1 MVADFSSLRLSGSEL
16 DELAPGKLSSYRE
29 ARYLGGMWSASLE
42 KDFNREERNI
52 LTRMYAGLKE
62 LMKLAEPGRS
72 EDETQLSEF
81 CRTTDLG
88 TMAMELEQ
96 AGMAAGEM
104 EDTVT
109 LTILNEI
116 TRGPFAS
123 IYGILF
129 LAQQGVVEPGF
140 FSNLYYLAR
149 DQLKIMRSFVV
160 DLDPGKRAEDEE
172 IKHHSIRL
180 LIEKW
185 RGAVYRAFGNYL
197 EVEFEADYTGE
208 VAERCIEFAEVDRL
222 FYHLANNAAQHRSQ
236 AALLIQVVETEDGG
250 SLRWVFSNPLR
261 EEQYDL
267 LQGMMMEERDIFEP
281 GFSVKGKGLG
291 LSLVAETVAH
301 AYGLES
307 RHQAV
312 QGRYVGV
319 KLDPHRFSIWFHW
332 PKVIGNE

>member
-1 MVADFSSLRLSGSEL
+1 MASLFNHLRLSKTEL
-16 DELAPGKLSSYRE
+16 SELAPGSLRSYRE
-29 ARYLGGMWSASLE
+29 ARYLGGLWSASL
-42 KDFNREERNI
+42 KHDFNKEEQNI
-52 LTRMYAGLKE
+52 ITRMYKGLQE
-62 LMKLAEPGRS
+62 LMEMAHLETRE
-72 EDETQLSEF
+72 EDRRLLEF
-81 CRTTDLG
+81 CRRSDLG

-96 AGMAAGEM
+96 AGVAARNM

-116 TRGPFAS
+116 TQGPFAS

-129 LAQQGVVEPGF
+129 LAQQGSADPSF

-149 DQLKIMRSFVV
+149 DQLKIMRSFIV
-160 DLDPGKRAEDEE
+160 DLDPAKRTEDEK
-172 IKHHSIRL
+172 IRHHSIQL

-185 RGAVYRAFGNYL
+185 QGAVYRAFGNQL
-197 EVEFEADYTGE
+197 EVEFQATYTGE

-236 AALLIQVVETEDGG
+236 AALLIQVTETEDEQ

-267 LQGMMMEERDIFEP
+267 LQGMMMEGQQIFDP
-281 GFSVKGKGLG
+281 DFSIKGKGMG

-319 KLDPHRFSIWFHW
+319 KIDPHRFSVWFHW
-332 PKVIGNE
+332 PKVIAPD